1 MKDNRS
7 IPISDL
13 RLKRKELVAIS
24 EQAKAKYEDAQ
35 EKIKHID
42 FVLGQFSD
50 VETESAPATLFSEQG
65 EKRLTVN
72 EAIIKVLKDSLQ
84 PLETVHIFQRVLELG
99 TKTTR
104 GSFNVSLN
112 RLLNSPN
119 SPIKRTGAGVYGYAR

>member
-1 MKDNRS
+1 M
-7 IPISDL
+7 
-13 RLKRKELVAIS
+13 VIS

-42 FVLGQFSD
+42 FVLGQFTND
-50 VETESAPATLFSEQG
+50 EKESEPVSLFNQEG
-65 EKRLTVN
+65 IKRLTVN
-72 EAIIKVLKDSLQ
+72 EAIIKVLQGSLQ
-84 PLETVHIFQRVLELG
+84 PLQTVHIFQRVLELG

-119 SPIKRTGAGVYGYAR
+119 SPIKRTDAGVYAYVR